1 MSIFSKPIF
10 MALALAVAM
19 PVAAQAAGKSQTVQF
34 ASGQIDANYR
44 GSVRGYDYDRY
55 TFNAQQGQL
64 LNIRT
69 DGSNP
74 HIVAVVNYLGK
85 GDGALLQT
93 QDQVLPY
100 SGRYEVRVMQ
110 TRNGARKSNQA
121 RPYVLNIAITGTP
134 APAVAA
140 TSAAAR
146 QVDVRF
152 APGSNAAAYRGTIRG
167 YTYDSYRVRARQGQV
182 LSVDSQG
189 SNGYIVTT
197 VSQVDSRGQLTA
209 LPEGIMMPDST
220 HILPQDGLYDIEV
233 RQMRAGARNNSQS
246 RPYRLSIQ
254 ID

>member
-34 ASGQIDANYR
+34 ASGQSDANYR

-55 TFNAQQGQL
+55 TFNDQQGQL

-140 TSAAAR
+140 TSAAA
-146 QVDVRF
+146 VT
-152 APGSNAAAYRGTIRG
+152 GEGGGAAAASTCG
-167 YTYDSYRVRARQGQV
+167 AFA
-182 LSVDSQG
+182 
-189 SNGYIVTT
+189 
-197 VSQVDSRGQLTA
+197 TA
-209 LPEGIMMPDST
+209 L
-220 HILPQDGLYDIEV
+220 
-233 RQMRAGARNNSQS
+233 AGASGRPGLPVAIRTRRDCIQTSNSS
-246 RPYRLSIQ
+246 ALITLPFWCMSKR
-254 ID
+254 